1 MVLNFDDG
9 VQEYDLNGK
18 CTIRINPTDF
28 AFVDKMFQTFTVM
41 EKKDANWR
49 EKLSKTSETKEIL
62 QIYAEGNDM
71 IRAGLDEILGDGVC
85 AACFGVVNVLSF
97 GSNGIPIWMNLIL
110 AVMDTMDTAYAK
122 AQKATNPA
130 INKYLQ
136 KYHR

>member
-41 EKKDANWR
+41 EKKDENWR
-49 EKLSKTSETKEIL
+49 EKLSKTSKTEEIL
-62 QIYAEGNDM
+62 SIYREGSEM
-71 IRAGLDEILGDGVC
+71 IRDAIDGILGDGVC
-85 AACFGVVNVLSF
+85 KAVFGDVNALSF
-97 GSNGIPIWMNLIL
+97 GANGIPIWMNLIL

-122 AQKATNPA
+122 AQKAANPA